1 MVMAQLMGAYMFVTD
16 FLWDIHKIH
25 NTAFLLAHRVIVN
38 FTFHREN
45 VLTHRLTENGKKKP
59 NVCLHRNFA
68 FFVNTSFITFC
79 CVFNILYF
87 NASFFLCLC
96 WLFSCQC
103 FVQSSKQQSQQP
115 TYRSAR
121 SMTAFQWFLL
131 WLFMVHPQQ
140 FTSHFPHF
148 LCTSCIQ
155 AFQPF
160 LIVFISIFSCR
171 FVVYHHCFLSLIFFP
186 CSVLGK
192 SLYFPC
198 FFFFFCHMLF
208 ICRTEHE
215 PWLC

>member
-1 MVMAQLMGAYMFVTD
+1 MCVCIV
-16 FLWDIHKIH
+16 I
-25 NTAFLLAHRVIVN
+25 LL
-38 FTFHREN
+38 F
-45 VLTHRLTENGKKKP
+45 
-59 NVCLHRNFA
+59 C
-68 FFVNTSFITFC
+68 NTSFITFC

-87 NASFFLCLC
+87 NASFFVPLLIVF
-96 WLFSCQC
+96 LPV
-103 FVQSSKQQSQQP
+103 FVHSSKQQSQQP

-131 WLFMVHPQQ
+131 WLFMVHPQK

-148 LCTSCIQ
+148 LCTSCVQ

-160 LIVFISIFSCR
+160 LIVFISFFNCR
-171 FVVYHHCFLSLIFFP
+171 FIVYHHCFISLIFFP
-186 CSVLGK
+186 CTVLGK

-198 FFFFFCHMLF
+198 FFSFFCHMLF